1 MDCDGL
7 GLMAIFPGLWSM
19 HHDDYGDHMLLR
31 TPKGDKRIYY
41 KGGGKADSHKSF
53 TGMSFGSV
61 FFCEINL
68 LHMNAIQ
75 EAFRRTM
82 AAKKRWHIADLN
94 PPAPNHPVI
103 SEVFEVQD
111 TRWTHWTPQD
121 NPALTEERKQE
132 LFETLSKNQYL
143 LQRDWYG
150 NRVIPEGVIYS
161 MFDTTKHILQSIPKD
176 AHIAEMFFAGDGGLT
191 DATSV
196 SCNLIVRHDG
206 GWKLLRVANWYYDG
220 AQKAMSVQARE
231 LAEEFAPWCRNR
243 FGLRESCW
251 KIDPACK
258 ALRKELELFGIYTD
272 KADNNGHDIRG
283 TSKGI
288 RVGIEYMQSAIAEG
302 LFFLVEAER
311 YGHADFLREIGMYCV
326 DEHGKPVD
334 SYNHTMDDCRY
345 SVNYFYKN
353 YVL

>member
-1 MDCDGL
+1 
-7 GLMAIFPGLWSM
+7 M

-94 PPAPNHPVI
+94 PPAPNHPII

-132 LFETLSKNQYL
+132 LFETLSKNRYL

-150 NRVIPEGVIYS
+150 MRVIPEGVIYS

-176 AHIAEMFFAGDGGLT
+176 APIAEMFLSLIHIYPLVSLRSSQQHVV
-191 DATSV
+191 SV
-196 SCNLIVRHDG
+196 VIMVHGPESGKNGHQPQTITVHNQFERLLLIVGQD
-206 GWKLLRVANWYYDG
+206 
-220 AQKAMSVQARE
+220 
-231 LAEEFAPWCRNR
+231 
-243 FGLRESCW
+243 
-251 KIDPACK
+251 
-258 ALRKELELFGIYTD
+258 
-272 KADNNGHDIRG
+272 
-283 TSKGI
+283 
-288 RVGIEYMQSAIAEG
+288 
-302 LFFLVEAER
+302 
-311 YGHADFLREIGMYCV
+311 
-326 DEHGKPVD
+326 
-334 SYNHTMDDCRY
+334 
-345 SVNYFYKN
+345 
-353 YVL
+353 